1 MPAKNVEVVPDT
13 SGGDWLY
20 RKEGLVLGPLPAAKI
35 IEMLYAGQID
45 GRTDV
50 ARMGSLQFRPLA
62 NEDFF
67 RVHHAKS
74 EAKHRVD
81 AVAAVESA
89 SHARRRNLK
98 VVAVTI
104 IALLFAGGAA
114 FVARYFAIHNPW
126 KDPDALAYADI
137 SMDPP
142 TITTARAHVTDED
155 LVDYPGSPR
164 GGGLASTNGRAA
176 AAASGKRT
184 NGSGGVAR
192 GAMTSAADDPDG
204 MQMAQIDQGGI
215 NSVVAA
221 KQKTLHRCFR
231 EEVGRTPELA
241 AKIPLEFV
249 IGNDGRVVKLWID
262 HPQFKAGPLYDC
274 LLAELQ
280 KWPFKAYEG
289 ERATVGLS
297 FNIGKKR

>member
-1 MPAKNVEVVPDT
+1 MAAKNVDVVSES

-20 RKEGLVLGPLPAAKI
+20 RQEGLVLGPIPAAKI

-50 ARMGSLQFRPLA
+50 AKMGSLQFRPLA
-62 NEDFF
+62 NEEFF

-74 EAKHRVD
+74 EAKRRVD
-81 AVAAVESA
+81 AVAAVESK

-98 VVAVTI
+98 LGLVTVVALV
-104 IALLFAGGAA
+104 LAGGAA

-126 KDPDALAYADI
+126 KDPDALAFADI
-137 SMDPP
+137 SVDPP
-142 TITTARAHVTDED
+142 TVTTARAHVTEED
-155 LVDYPGSPR
+155 LVDYPGA
-164 GGGLASTNGRAA
+164 GAGGLASTSGRAA
-176 AAASGKRT
+176 AGSAKRT

-192 GAMTSAADDPDG
+192 GAMTNPNDDPDG
-204 MQMAQIDQGGI
+204 MQMAQIDTGGI
-215 NSVVAA
+215 QAVVAS
-221 KQKTLHRCFR
+221 KTNTLKRCFV
-231 EEVGRTPELA
+231 EESGRTPGLA

-249 IGNDGRVVKLWID
+249 IGNDGRVVTLWID
-262 HPQFKAGPLYDC
+262 HPQFKTGPLHEC
-274 LLAELQ
+274 LLRELQ